1 MCGNLN
7 CLSTDDWTFKDG
19 TPCTDT
25 SDNDGA
31 YGRSQ
36 CEFDAANSFI
46 CNPEEAVIG
55 ELNPPDDLP
64 ECTADI
70 TARCDNLFAD
80 AAFSSCL
87 NVVTDEDGTNKWIE
101 NCKADICIWPDV
113 VEEQDKVLDS
123 VRNNMVDECIRN
135 RNPNEVTVQV
145 SINWDD
151 YLTRSNLTYWILS

>member
-1 MCGNLN
+1 M
-7 CLSTDDWTFKDG
+7 KDG

-46 CNPEEAVIG
+46 CNPEDAVIG

-70 TARCDNLFAD
+70 TAKCDNLFTD
-80 AAFSSCL
+80 PAFDDCL
-87 NVVTDEDGTNKWIE
+87 NVVTDEDGTNKE
-101 NCKADICIWPDV
+101 
-113 VEEQDKVLDS
+113 
-123 VRNNMVDECIRN
+123 RNEHLNFC
-135 RNPNEVTVQV
+135 
-145 SINWDD
+145 
-151 YLTRSNLTYWILS
+151 LTDQG

>member
-1 MCGNLN
+1 M
-7 CLSTDDWTFKDG
+7 KDG

-46 CNPEEAVIG
+46 CNPEDAVIG

-70 TARCDNLFAD
+70 TAKCDNLFAD
-80 AAFSSCL
+80 PAFDDCL
-87 NVVTDEDGTNKWIE
+87 NVVTDEDGTNKE
-101 NCKADICIWPDV
+101 
-113 VEEQDKVLDS
+113 
-123 VRNNMVDECIRN
+123 RN
-135 RNPNEVTVQV
+135 
-145 SINWDD
+145 D
-151 YLTRSNLTYWILS
+151 YFRLLLTNIDRSLKSGSKIAKQIFASGQM